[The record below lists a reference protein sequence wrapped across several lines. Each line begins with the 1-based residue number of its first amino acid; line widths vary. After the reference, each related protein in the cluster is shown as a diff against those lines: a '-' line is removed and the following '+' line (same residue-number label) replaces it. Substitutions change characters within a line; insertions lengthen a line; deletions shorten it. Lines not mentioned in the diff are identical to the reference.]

1 MSVRRCWRWTVA
13 SSVSLAT
20 SMRIVRPAGPLA
32 TSKANRGEGDTDGL
46 RVQRVATFGA
56 VTAAD
61 DSLGVSV
68 RRDEL
73 GPGAGSEQRN

>member
-13 SSVSLAT
+13 SSVWLAT

-32 TSKANRGEGDTDGL
+32 ASSANPPDGDAAGL
-46 RVQRVATFGA
+46 AVQRLAVFGA

-73 GPGAGSEQRN
+73 GPGAGSEQRD